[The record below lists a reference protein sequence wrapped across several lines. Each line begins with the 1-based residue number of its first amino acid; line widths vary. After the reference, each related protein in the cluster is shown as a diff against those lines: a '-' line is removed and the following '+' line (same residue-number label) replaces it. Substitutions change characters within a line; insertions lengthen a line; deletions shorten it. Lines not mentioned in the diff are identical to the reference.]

1 MTDPVAGQASIK
13 RRRRDAAQPGTT
25 VIFGHDP
32 AQGTTLRHAPDY
44 STTPSELGWGHLSG

>member
-44 STTPSELGWGHLSG
+44 YS